1 MQTPTRI
8 IDGLFIGDQSAAH
21 DLEFL
26 ITNKITKVINC
37 AGKQIPN
44 HWESIGIEYLTYGW
58 IESDN
63 QYAIDHSRCFSFI
76 NDNLEAGEAVLV
88 HSIKALNR
96 SVFVI
101 AVFLMRK
108 FKWTLQKTLQ
118 YVQNLKNN
126 NDIKQNVMQQLVN
139 FEKWLHISKLS
150 NNWDSTQN
158 QDEVVARNTYLNSQK
173 PQECEPRQKKEVG
186 SKKVQWNKIII
197 SQYIPPY
204 FQIQFKNLSKS
215 EPEPLNQVQNQNIQL
230 TKKLRR
236 QTTDNWMTKKLP
248 LNQVI
253 DEKKINLFSIKSD
266 RQQIKPLLRPGT
278 APQKR
283 LVKNKWQSQSH
294 RVLVKQA

>member
-1 MQTPTRI
+1 MQSSTRI
-8 IDGLFIGDQSAAH
+8 IDGLYIGNQSTAH

-26 ITNKITKVINC
+26 ITNKITKIINC

-44 HWESIGIEYLTYGW
+44 HWESIGIEYLTYCW
-58 IESDN
+58 IETDN
-63 QYAIDHSRCFSFI
+63 QFAIDHSRCFSFI

-101 AVFLMRK
+101 VVFLMRK

-126 NDIKQNVMQQLVN
+126 AEIKQNVMQQLEN
-139 FEKWLHISKLS
+139 FEKWLHLSKLS

-173 PQECEPRQKKEVG
+173 SQECESRVRRDVG
-186 SKKVQWNKIII
+186 SKKVQWNKFII

-204 FQIQFKNLSKS
+204 YQIQFKNLSKS
-215 EPEPLNQVQNQNIQL
+215 QPEPINQVKNQSTQL
-230 TKKLRR
+230 PIKLRR
-236 QTTDNWMTKKLP
+236 QTTDNWLIKKLP
-248 LNQVI
+248 LNQVVE
-253 DEKKINLFSIKSD
+253 EKKMNLFNIKSD

-294 RVLVKQA
+294 RVLVKQS